1 MGKGKE
7 TNEFVVTFLKPRKNR
22 ARAPRAERRVVA
34 ARTLDEAEAMVAAQ
48 EPTAFN
54 FWSRFA

>member
-7 TNEFVVTFLKPRKNR
+7 TIEFVVTFLKPRKNR
-22 ARAPRAERRVVA
+22 APRAERRVVRA
-34 ARTLDEAEAMVAAQ
+34 ATLDEAEARVLEQ